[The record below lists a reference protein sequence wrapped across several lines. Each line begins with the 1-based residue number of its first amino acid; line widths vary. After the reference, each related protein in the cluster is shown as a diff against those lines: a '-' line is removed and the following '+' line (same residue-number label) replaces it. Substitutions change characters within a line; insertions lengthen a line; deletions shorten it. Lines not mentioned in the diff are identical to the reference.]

1 MKNNND
7 LYKDFFTKKEANILF
22 LISIIICFYAVNKKS
37 HLDLDYIE
45 YFISIL
51 NDGKVFNMLFIIV
64 PLLLNIRFYAYID
77 DNYLI
82 RLRYKN
88 YKEYYKFLSRSII
101 KMNNIYFLTVI
112 CILITI
118 LNFSFSNFEI
128 EYYEFN
134 NTLNI
139 IYFIFILLKTY
150 LLSKIIYKIFFI
162 SLTNFKSNLI
172 VFLIAS
178 LFIININY
186 PTLLYFN
193 NYKTLNFGN
202 YVASLQCNNFLHEIL
217 YNFIYI
223 VSIYILI
230 IFVEK
235 FLKRRI
241 KHGNYS

>member
-37 HLDLDYIE
+37 HLGLDYIE

-51 NDGKVFNMLFIIV
+51 NDGTTFNMLFIIV
-64 PLLLNIRFYAYID
+64 PLLLNIKFYTYID
-77 DNYLI
+77 NNYLI
-82 RLRYKN
+82 KLRYKN
-88 YKEYYKFLSRSII
+88 YKEHYKFLSKSII
-101 KMNNIYFLTVI
+101 KMNSIYFLTII

-139 IYFIFILLKTY
+139 IYLIFILLKTY

-202 YVASLQCNNFLHEIL
+202 YVASLQCNNFLQEIL

-230 IFVEK
+230 IFIEK

>member
-77 DNYLI
+77 NNYLI
-82 RLRYKN
+82 TLRYKN
-88 YKEYYKFLSRSII
+88 YKEHYKFLSKSII
-101 KMNNIYFLTVI
+101 KMNSIYFLTII

-186 PTLLYFN
+186 PTLLYFS

-202 YVASLQCNNFLHEIL
+202 YVASLHCNNFLQEIL

>member
-22 LISIIICFYAVNKKS
+22 LISIIICFYSVNKKS
-37 HLDLDYIE
+37 HLGLDYIE

-51 NDGKVFNMLFIIV
+51 NDGTTFNMLFIIV
-64 PLLLNIRFYAYID
+64 PLLLNIKFYTYID
-77 DNYLI
+77 NNYLI
-82 RLRYKN
+82 KLRYKN
-88 YKEYYKFLSRSII
+88 YKEHYKFLSKSII
-101 KMNNIYFLTVI
+101 KMNSIYFLTII

-172 VFLIAS
+172 VFLIFY
-178 LFIININY
+178 LFIIKINY
-186 PTLLYFN
+186 PILLYFY
-193 NYKTLNFGN
+193 NYKSLNFGN
-202 YVASLQCNNFLHEIL
+202 YVASLLCNNFLQEIL

-241 KHGNYS
+241 KHGNCS

>member
-1 MKNNND
+1 MKNNNN

-77 DNYLI
+77 DNHLI
-82 RLRYKN
+82 RLRHKN

-101 KMNNIYFLTVI
+101 KMNNIYFLTII

-139 IYFIFILLKTY
+139 IYFIFILLKTF

-202 YVASLQCNNFLHEIL
+202 YVASLHCNNFLQEIL

>member
-22 LISIIICFYAVNKKS
+22 LISIIICFYSVNKKS
-37 HLDLDYIE
+37 HLGLDYIE

-51 NDGKVFNMLFIIV
+51 NDGTTFNMLFIIV
-64 PLLLNIRFYAYID
+64 PLLLNIKFYTYID
-77 DNYLI
+77 NNYLI
-82 RLRYKN
+82 TLRYKN
-88 YKEYYKFLSRSII
+88 YKEHYKFLSKSII
-101 KMNNIYFLTVI
+101 KMNSIYFLTII

-139 IYFIFILLKTY
+139 IYFIFILLKTF

-172 VFLIAS
+172 VFLM
-178 LFIININY
+178 
-186 PTLLYFN
+186 T
-193 NYKTLNFGN
+193 
-202 YVASLQCNNFLHEIL
+202 QCL
-217 YNFIYI
+217 
-223 VSIYILI
+223 V
-230 IFVEK
+230 
-235 FLKRRI
+235 
-241 KHGNYS
+241 

>member
-1 MKNNND
+1 MNW
-7 LYKDFFTKKEANILF
+7 ENIT
-22 LISIIICFYAVNKKS
+22 
-37 HLDLDYIE
+37 
-45 YFISIL
+45 
-51 NDGKVFNMLFIIV
+51 
-64 PLLLNIRFYAYID
+64 
-77 DNYLI
+77 
-82 RLRYKN
+82 
-88 YKEYYKFLSRSII
+88 
-101 KMNNIYFLTVI
+101 IYFLTVI

-202 YVASLQCNNFLHEIL
+202 YVASLKCDNFLHEIL

-241 KHGNYS
+241 KHGNCS